1 MHRFVRLKGKVTL
14 LDALFPFFSAFLP
27 FCTKLERGNVI
38 PSLEE
43 RSNSLI
49 SLVNSKVSEVTS
61 GR

>member
-1 MHRFVRLKGKVTL
+1 MHRFVRLKGKAPL
-14 LDALFPFFSAFLP
+14 LDALFTFFSAFLP

-49 SLVNSKVSEVTS
+49 SQLES
-61 GR
+61 

>member
-49 SLVNSKVSEVTS
+49 SQLES
-61 GR
+61 